1 MIWVG
6 LVQAESGVM
15 GSGSLSGNKQTGLS
29 GRLHHTDLSVK
40 VNA

>member
-1 MIWVG
+1 
-6 LVQAESGVM
+6 M

-29 GRLHHTDLSVK
+29 GLHHTDLSVK